1 MKTSMKSN
9 YKSIYISVQEI
20 LYYVFFGLLLFAKG
34 IGLYEGM
41 MSFNI
46 CIAFSLIFI
55 TIKLLMTEYTVTEW
69 IGIVAIMLCSII
81 AYLNTGEKAVIITC
95 LTIIGMKSIPLK
107 RIMKIA
113 FFIWTFTFYGML
125 IVHLFGWKEEIL
137 LAHNKFGLGFIL
149 RHSLGFP
156 HPNVLHISFVIWM
169 ALFLYLVPQNKKQMM
184 KASIFLLFE
193 NIYIFIYS
201 VSITGFLLGILYL
214 GLNLYL
220 TSRERKLSA
229 PEKAITMSIL
239 PLCIFTS
246 VIPPLL
252 FQGKLYD
259 VVNKLLNTRLK
270 IWRYYLTT
278 FTPKLFGTKI
288 WSPEEEILS
297 LDCSYLYLLYY
308 YGIILFILIMGLFGY
323 VIWNYIQKDGKK
335 ELAIIL
341 GMLIAGITEPYL
353 FNFSFKNII
362 LLFSGSVLFEVL
374 RKQKGKTIAILP
386 FCNRD
391 LEIKCPDSM
400 NSTIKKIRDA
410 NSHISRKSRTLMTVS
425 GIALG
430 MIVLTISW
438 NSYQKPDHIYVRSE
452 RCDYV
457 KGDGI
462 TLDDIQRENS
472 LVYGYTDEETLFYGF
487 DGNMIILE
495 QIRISITGGVLGFF
509 SGVVLFWC
517 ILCYNQL
524 MPNRKRESL

>member
-125 IVHLFGWKEEIL
+125 IVHLFGWKEEIV

-169 ALFLYLVPQNKKQMM
+169 ALFLYLVPKNKKQMM

-259 VVNKLLNTRLK
+259 IVNKLLNTRLK

-308 YGIILFILIMGLFGY
+308 YGIIPFILIMGLFGY

-374 RKQKGKTIAILP
+374 RKQKGKTITILP

-487 DGNMIILE
+487 DGNMIVLE
-495 QIRISITGGVLGFF
+495 QIRISITGGVLGSF

>member
-1 MKTSMKSN
+1 MDEIITEKNKRILSL
-9 YKSIYISVQEI
+9 QEV
-20 LYYVFFGLLLFAKG
+20 LYYAFFGCLLFAKG

-41 MSFNI
+41 TLFNV
-46 CIAFSLIFI
+46 CIILSLAFIGVKF
-55 TIKLLMTEYTVTEW
+55 LLTDYSAVEW
-69 IGIVAIMLCSII
+69 SIILFVMLCSVL
-81 AYLNTGEKAVIITC
+81 AYKETGEKAVIITS
-95 LTIIGMKSIPLK
+95 LTLVGIKNVPLK
-107 RIMKIA
+107 RILKVA
-113 FFIWTFTFYGML
+113 FAIWTITFYGML
-125 IVHLFGWKEEIL
+125 IIHLLGWKEEIV

-169 ALFLYLVPQNKKQMM
+169 ALFLYLVPKNKKQMM

-259 VVNKLLNTRLK
+259 IVNKLLNTRLK

-323 VIWNYIQKDGKK
+323 VIWNYTQKDGKK

-362 LLFSGSVLFEVL
+362 LLFSGTVLFEVL

-386 FCNRD
+386 SCNRD
-391 LEIKCPDSM
+391 LKIKCPYSM
-400 NSTIKKIRDA
+400 NSTIKKIRDV

-430 MIVLTISW
+430 MIVLIISW
-438 NSYQKPDHIYVRSE
+438 NSYQKPDHIYVRCE

-487 DGNMIILE
+487 NGNMIVLE

>member
-169 ALFLYLVPQNKKQMM
+169 ALFLYLVPKNKKQMM

-259 VVNKLLNTRLK
+259 IVNKLLNTRLK

-288 WSPEEEILS
+288 WSPEEEMLS

-487 DGNMIILE
+487 DGNMIVLE

>member
-1 MKTSMKSN
+1 MIKDKNKTTFSL
-9 YKSIYISVQEI
+9 QEM
-20 LYYVFFGLLLFAKG
+20 LYYAFFGCLLFAKG

-41 MSFNI
+41 TLFN
-46 CIAFSLIFI
+46 AFIILSLIFI
-55 TIKLLMTEYTVTEW
+55 GVKFLLTDYSVMEW
-69 IGIVAIMLCSII
+69 VIIVLVMLCSVLS
-81 AYLNTGEKAVIITC
+81 YLETGEKAVVITAITV
-95 LTIIGMKSIPLK
+95 LGIKNVPLK
-107 RIMKIA
+107 RILKVA
-113 FFIWTFTFYGML
+113 FGIWTATFYGML
-125 IVHLFGWKEEIL
+125 IVHLMGWKEEIV

-156 HPNVLHISFVIWM
+156 HPNVFHISFVIWM
-169 ALFLYLVPQNKKQMM
+169 ALFLYLVPQSKKQLI
-184 KASIFLLFE
+184 KASVFLFAE
-193 NIYIFIYS
+193 NIFIFIYS

-214 GLNLYL
+214 TINLYL
-220 TSRERKLSA
+220 ANREGKFCA
-229 PEKAITMSIL
+229 PEKAVICSIL
-239 PLCIFTS
+239 PLCIIVS

-252 FQGKLYD
+252 FKGKLYD
-259 VVNKLLNTRLK
+259 IVNKLLNTRLK
-270 IWRYYLTT
+270 IWKYYLTT

-308 YGIILFILIMGLFGY
+308 YGIILFVLIMGLFGY
-323 VIWNYIQKDGKK
+323 VIWNYVQKDGKK

-374 RKQKGKTIAILP
+374 RKQEGKTIAILP
-386 FCNRD
+386 SCNRD
-391 LEIKCPDSM
+391 LEIKCLDSI
-400 NSTIKKIRDA
+400 NSTTKKIRDI
-410 NSHISRKSRTLMTVS
+410 NSHVNRKSRKLMTVS
-425 GIALG
+425 SIALG
-430 MIVLTISW
+430 MIVVIISW

-487 DGNMIILE
+487 DGNMIVLE

-524 MPNRKRESL
+524 MPNQKRESL